1 MISLCVF
8 DTDMPRVAFFAPKT
22 KTGSDFLLGGIQRPF
37 LKKLDFS
44 LSFHAF
50 MIKS

>member
-22 KTGSDFLLGGIQRPF
+22 KTGSDFLLRGEGGGPGH
-37 LKKLDFS
+37 LPS
-44 LSFHAF
+44 
-50 MIKS
+50 